1 MLYTNNPTHNYLQL
15 DLEQMKL
22 MQIAVDVA
30 VPTVDRQLDCP
41 TTVVNVAVDD
51 ADSIVAIVSS
61 EHTNL

>member
-1 MLYTNNPTHNYLQL
+1 
-15 DLEQMKL
+15 MKL